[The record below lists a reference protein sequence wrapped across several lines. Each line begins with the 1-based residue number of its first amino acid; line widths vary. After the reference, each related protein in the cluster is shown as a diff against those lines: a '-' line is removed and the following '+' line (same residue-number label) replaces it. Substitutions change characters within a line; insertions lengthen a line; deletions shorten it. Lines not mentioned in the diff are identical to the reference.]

1 MLPSVATVAG
11 WCGARTTSTR
21 EPLLGMPVGACHAV
35 PGRSVFPPLEPGAV
49 RLSEITA
56 FCRLAPR
63 LLHEPRRTSGTVGG
77 AQERLTPFIR
87 LENCSTESVLQPQS
101 PTIDVN
107 CSSAPSTA
115 RTVLGLAHPS
125 RPVCWME
132 PTSLPKPRRLHGRHV
147 GYYTGGGKCASC
159 QALAVE
165 LGWLDTVH
173 SGPEPDGLRGDD
185 APDAVPTADKM
196 PDATGGTMS
205 IRTGR
210 CY

>member
-1 MLPSVATVAG
+1 MSFARPRPAGRAAREHKIGPTSPCLSTVLPSVATVAG
-11 WCGARTTSTR
+11 WCGARATSTR

-77 AQERLTPFIR
+77 AHERLTPFIR
-87 LENCSTESVLQPQS
+87 LENCSKESVLQPQS

-147 GYYTGGGKCASC
+147 GYYTVRAAGS
-159 QALAVE
+159 ALPA
-165 LGWLDTVH
+165 
-173 SGPEPDGLRGDD
+173 R
-185 APDAVPTADKM
+185 
-196 PDATGGTMS
+196 
-205 IRTGR
+205 R
-210 CY
+210 

>member
-1 MLPSVATVAG
+1 MAG

-56 FCRLAPR
+56 FRRLAPR

-77 AQERLTPFIR
+77 AHERLTPFIR
-87 LENCSTESVLQPQS
+87 LENCSKESVLQPQS

-165 LGWLDTVH
+165 LCWLH
-173 SGPEPDGLRGDD
+173 HIIPHR
-185 APDAVPTADKM
+185 
-196 PDATGGTMS
+196 
-205 IRTGR
+205 
-210 CY
+210 